1 MPQGFTVSTSGQPRL
16 SPIKI
21 LLSLLVCIAIIFGL
35 RHYSASPQLQ
45 KIEGYAQ
52 GTTYHI
58 SWWSEKMVP
67 TQDIEQAF
75 NATLAQIDAELST
88 YRDDS
93 YISKLNHSSST
104 DWQPASADFIQLI
117 EIAKDINHKTGGCYD
132 PTIGP
137 LFNLWG
143 FQKDEFNLPTAA
155 EIASIKA
162 EIGMDKIEID
172 HTGQRIRKTLPGLQL
187 NFSSMG
193 EGYSISKLAAVL
205 EKHHITNYLV
215 EFGGDMKIRGHKPD
229 GKKWRIAIDRPDKQ
243 DDERQPY
250 SIITI
255 NDENGVTLDTSGTYR
270 HHFDENGKEYSH
282 ILDPRTGA
290 PVTHNLV
297 SASVFGTDARVSDAW
312 ATAMLCLGPN
322 AGQQVAKEQQLE
334 VFFIEH
340 DKDAFHNSKSA
351 ALTASKRVKFEN

>member
-1 MPQGFTVSTSGQPRL
+1 MSASSQPKY
-16 SPIKI
+16 SPLKV
-21 LLSLLVCIAIIFGL
+21 LLYLLVSAAIIYGL
-35 RHYSASPQLQ
+35 RHYTSQPQLQ
-45 KIEGYAQ
+45 KVEGFAQ

-58 SWWSEKMVP
+58 SWWSENPVP
-67 TQDIEQAF
+67 TKDIEQQF
-75 NATLAQIDAELST
+75 NATLNQIDAELST

-104 DWQPASADFIQLI
+104 DWQPASTDFIQLI
-117 EIAKDINHKTGGCYD
+117 EIAKDIHHKTGGCYD

-143 FQKDEFNLPTAA
+143 FQKDKFNLPTAA
-155 EIASIKA
+155 EIAAVTA
-162 EIGMDKIEID
+162 EIGMEKVEVDV
-172 HTGQRIRKTLPGLQL
+172 TGSRIRKTLPGLQL

-205 EKHHITNYLV
+205 ESHDIRNYLV

-255 NDENGVTLDTSGTYR
+255 NDETGVTLDTSGTYR

-290 PVTHNLV
+290 PVNHNLV
-297 SASVFGTDARVSDAW
+297 SASVFGSDPRVSDAW
-312 ATAMLCLGPN
+312 ATAMLCLGPQ
-322 AGQQVAKEQQLE
+322 AGQTVAKEQHLE
-334 VFFIEH
+334 VFFIENDH
-340 DKDAFHNSKSA
+340 GHFHNAESEALA
-351 ALTASKRVKFEN
+351 ASHRVIFDK